1 MPDQAMI
8 DLLNEHSP
16 PCVKTLGGRTI
27 ALDAERQCVMM
38 GFDISL
44 DCCHS
49 GNVVQ
54 GGFVTGMLDAAMAH
68 AVFGSLGYFTPL
80 PSLEI
85 KVSFIAPALAGQFK
99 AEGRVVRLGKSIAFL
114 EASLLDPDDNLIATA
129 TSTAKI
135 IRPKDSGPA

>member
-1 MPDQAMI
+1 MPEQDFI

-16 PCVKTLGGRTI
+16 PCVKLLGGKTI
-27 ALDAERQCVMM
+27 ALDAERETAMM
-38 GFDISL
+38 HFDISL

-54 GGFVTGMLDAAMAH
+54 GGFVTAMLDAAMAH

-85 KVSFIAPALAGQFK
+85 KVSFLAPALAGEFK
-99 AEGRVVRLGKSIAFL
+99 AEGRVLRMGKSITFL

-135 IRPKDSGPA
+135 IRPKT